1 MRTLDQS
8 HRALVERVGGDVAEG
23 LRVLPHSLGVSPHS
37 PGSFSDF
44 ARLEPMVDLPGL
56 VALSGVSD
64 LTLDWFR
71 YAHHVGGFLGLT
83 LDRLADGQT
92 RRRDLAPEVAA
103 LEAEWVRALSS
114 ATGDRS
120 KSEALAREV
129 LADLQRGLAME
140 SVAFVRGDLDLER
153 YGEIVWLKTRWL
165 ALPSRMMLEGADVE
179 GTEALAAFDEAY
191 RWLMLSLQV
200 ADDGAD
206 AEQDRARMGRSMPEL
221 LKIHPST
228 LLACAAPITR
238 RAAEAA
244 RGHPRLRAWCEARA
258 VEVEAAFRVE
268 RRRTMAAGLV
278 VMGLSAAVDARRGR
292 RP

>member
-1 MRTLDQS
+1 MI
-8 HRALVERVGGDVAEG
+8 
-23 LRVLPHSLGVSPHS
+23 
-37 PGSFSDF
+37 
-44 ARLEPMVDLPGL
+44 DLPGL
-56 VALSGVSD
+56 VASPGSSD
-64 LTLDWFR
+64 VALDWFR

-92 RRRDLAPEVAA
+92 LRRDLALEVAA
-103 LEAEWVRALSS
+103 LEAEWVRALTT
-114 ATGDRS
+114 ATGKPS
-120 KSEALAREV
+120 KSDALAREV

-140 SVAFVRGDLDLER
+140 SLAFVRGELDLER
-153 YGEIVWLKTRWL
+153 YSEIVWLKTRWL
-165 ALPSRMMLEGADVE
+165 ALPTRMMLEDSEEVE
-179 GTEALAAFDEAY
+179 AFEEAY

-206 AEQDRARMGRSMPEL
+206 AEQDRARMGRSVPEL
-221 LKIHPST
+221 LKLHPAT

-244 RGHPRLRAWCEARA
+244 SAHPRLRAWCEARA
-258 VEVEAAFRVE
+258 IEIDAAFGVE
-268 RRRTMAAGLV
+268 RRRTVAAGFV